1 MESKGGKKISE
12 LTEKGSLS
20 GNEVIPLSDGQT
32 TYKAKA
38 SLFKGMK
45 GDAGAQGP
53 TGAKGADG
61 KTPVFET
68 GDVNTLEAG
77 ESAAVQVVAN
87 GNDGSGNPK
96 YKINFSI
103 PKGAVGAQGPAG
115 EQGAKGDKGDTGAQ
129 GATGAKGE
137 TGAKITSIELNI
149 NGAEITGTAHLSDS
163 TTASITGTYTA
174 GE

>member
-87 GNDGSGNPK
+87 GN
-96 YKINFSI
+96 
-103 PKGAVGAQGPAG
+103 QM
-115 EQGAKGDKGDTGAQ
+115 
-129 GATGAKGE
+129 ATTE
-137 TGAKITSIELNI
+137 
-149 NGAEITGTAHLSDS
+149 AEIQ
-163 TTASITGTYTA
+163 SIK
-174 GE
+174 

>member
-1 MESKGGKKISE
+1 MESKGGRKISE

-20 GNEVIPLSDGQT
+20 GNEMIPLSDGQT

-45 GDAGAQGP
+45 GDA
-53 TGAKGADG
+53 
-61 KTPVFET
+61 
-68 GDVNTLEAG
+68 
-77 ESAAVQVVAN
+77 
-87 GNDGSGNPK
+87 
-96 YKINFSI
+96 
-103 PKGAVGAQGPAG
+103 GAQGPAG

-163 TTASITGTYTA
+163 TTAPITGTYTA
-174 GE
+174 GA

>member
-20 GNEVIPLSDGQT
+20 GNEMIPLSDGQT

-45 GDAGAQGP
+45 GD
-53 TGAKGADG
+53 
-61 KTPVFET
+61 
-68 GDVNTLEAG
+68 
-77 ESAAVQVVAN
+77 
-87 GNDGSGNPK
+87 
-96 YKINFSI
+96 
-103 PKGAVGAQGPAG
+103 
-115 EQGAKGDKGDTGAQ
+115 KGDTGAQ
-129 GATGAKGE
+129 GPQGLKGETGAQGPAGATGAKGDM
-137 TGAKITSIELNI
+137 GAKITSIELNI
-149 NGAEITGTAHLSDS
+149 NGTTITGMAHLSDS

>member
-12 LTEKGSLS
+12 LTEKASLS

-53 TGAKGADG
+53 R
-61 KTPVFET
+61 
-68 GDVNTLEAG
+68 G
-77 ESAAVQVVAN
+77 E
-87 GNDGSGNPK
+87 
-96 YKINFSI
+96 
-103 PKGAVGAQGPAG
+103 QGPAG
-115 EQGAKGDKGDTGAQ
+115 SQGEAGAKGD
-129 GATGAKGE
+129 KGE

-163 TTASITGTYTA
+163 TTAPITGTYTA
-174 GE
+174 GA